1 MLVDE
6 AVRQG
11 TKTLELPAGKAVLT
25 GGPESELQWDI
36 EILEQ
41 LRELGLP
48 EPRFDELVKTEVTY
62 KVDAR
67 VAKQLEAANAQY
79 AGVIMVARSRAD
91 KPWRVSIR

>member
-1 MLVDE
+1 MAARQARDRLLHIVKDCEAVLVDE

-48 EPRFDELVKTEVTY
+48 EPTVRR
-62 KVDAR
+62 AR
-67 VAKQLEAANAQY
+67 EDRGHLQGGCACREAA
-79 AGVIMVARSRAD
+79 GGG
-91 KPWRVSIR
+91 